1 VHLLRLTECL
11 VCDCKGV
18 LQYAPTQAVVSSIN
32 PVNPLILKIPIQT
45 KKCQFKIH
53 HLSFIIMKN
62 LPVGIQTFSEIIKQD
77 YLYIDKTGLASELIK
92 RYKYVFLS
100 RPRRF
105 GKSLF
110 LDTLKNIF
118 EGKQEFFQGLLIEK
132 QWNWDIKYPVIKI
145 SFSGGIH
152 SKEDLEED
160 LLHILK
166 SNEERL
172 ELVCEDKS
180 KAKYF
185 FAELIKKAFQKYQ
198 QKVVI
203 LIDEYDKPILDNIEN
218 IPEALII
225 RDGMRDFYTK
235 IKENDEYLRFTFL
248 TGVSKFSKV
257 SLFSGLNNLED
268 ISLNP
273 DYGNVCGYTQHDV
286 DTSFAPYLEGVDM
299 EEVKRWYNG
308 YNFLGDKV
316 YNPYDILLFIKNNY
330 VFDSYWF
337 ETGTPRLLTELI
349 KKTNYFIPD
358 FLTLKVKKSTVNSF
372 NLENLNLETILF
384 QAGYLTIKRLL
395 STGMGVSYELGFPN
409 KEVQISFNDYLLQEI
424 TTVSNQEPIRYDL
437 YNIINTGDVGS
448 LEDVIKRLF
457 ASIAYNNFT
466 NNYIESYEGFYA
478 SVLYAYFAS
487 TGVDIVAEDVS
498 NKGRIDLTL
507 KTQERTF
514 LFEFKVTDQEPLE
527 QIKKMKYYE
536 KYDGERYLIGIVFD
550 PKARNVS
557 KFEWERV

>member
-1 VHLLRLTECL
+1 M
-11 VCDCKGV
+11 
-18 LQYAPTQAVVSSIN
+18 
-32 PVNPLILKIPIQT
+32 
-45 KKCQFKIH
+45 KK
-53 HLSFIIMKN
+53 
-62 LPVGIQTFSEIIKQD
+62 LPVGIQTFSEIITQD
-77 YLYIDKTGLASELIK
+77 YLYIDKTGLASNLIN
-92 RYKYVFLS
+92 RYKYVLLS

-118 EGKQEFFQGLLIEK
+118 EGKRKLFKGLLIYE

-152 SKEDLEED
+152 SKADLEED
-160 LLHILK
+160 LVQILN

-172 ELVCEDKS
+172 ELECENKS

-185 FAELIKKAFQKYQ
+185 FAELSKKAFQKYQ

-218 IPEALII
+218 IPEAIII

-235 IKENDEYLRFTFL
+235 IKENDEYLRFAFL

-299 EEVKRWYNG
+299 EQVKRWYNG

-316 YNPYDILLFIKNNY
+316 YNPYDILLFIKNQQMFKN
-330 VFDSYWF
+330 YWF
-337 ETGTPRLLTELI
+337 ETGTPKFLIDLI
-349 KKTNYFIPD
+349 KKNNYFIPE
-358 FLTLKVKKSTVNSF
+358 FNRLKTDESLINSF
-372 NLENLNLETILF
+372 DIENLALETLLF
-384 QAGYLTIKRLL
+384 QTGYLTIKQLLL
-395 STGMGVSYELGFPN
+395 SDVGVSYELGFPN
-409 KEVQISFNDYLLQEI
+409 KEVQISFNNYILLSIVENSQKESI
-424 TTVSNQEPIRYDL
+424 RHELLAIVKAGDVANLEPI
-437 YNIINTGDVGS
+437 
-448 LEDVIKRLF
+448 IKRLF
-457 ASIAYNNFT
+457 SSIAYNNFT
-466 NNYIESYEGFYA
+466 NNDIDRYEGFYA

-487 TGVDIVAEDVS
+487 LGFDMIAEDIT

-507 KTQERTF
+507 KTVDKTYI
-514 LFEFKVTDQEPLE
+514 FEFKVIDQEPLE

>member
-1 VHLLRLTECL
+1 
-11 VCDCKGV
+11 
-18 LQYAPTQAVVSSIN
+18 
-32 PVNPLILKIPIQT
+32 
-45 KKCQFKIH
+45 
-53 HLSFIIMKN
+53 MKP

-77 YLYIDKTGLASELIK
+77 YLYIDKTSLANELIK
-92 RYKYVFLS
+92 KHKYVFLS

-118 EGKQEFFQGLLIEK
+118 EGKQELFKDLLIYN
-132 QWNWDIKYPVIKI
+132 QWNWTVTYPVIKI
-145 SFSGGIH
+145 SFSGGIRDTE
-152 SKEDLEED
+152 SLRENLFY
-160 LLHILK
+160 ILK
-166 SNEERL
+166 DNQERL
-172 ELVCEDKS
+172 NITCEEKS
-180 KAKYF
+180 NANLC
-185 FAELIKKAFQKYQ
+185 FAELIKKAFQHYQ

-218 IPEALII
+218 IPSALII

-235 IKENDEYLRFTFL
+235 IKESDEYLRFVFL

-273 DYGNVCGYTQHDV
+273 DFGNVCGYTQNDV
-286 DTSFAPYLEGVDM
+286 DTTFAPYFDGVDM

-316 YNPYDILLFIKNNY
+316 YNPFDILLFIKNKY

-337 ETGTPRLLTELI
+337 ETGTPKFLIDLI
-349 KKTNYFIPD
+349 KKNNYFIPN
-358 FLTLKVKKSTVNSF
+358 FLDIKVDKSLVNSF
-372 NLENLNLETILF
+372 DIENINLQTILF
-384 QAGYLTIKRLL
+384 QTGYLTIKQFLP
-395 STGMGVSYELGFPN
+395 SGMGIGYKLGFPN
-409 KEVQISFNDYLLQEI
+409 KEVQISFNNYILQVL
-424 TTVSNQEPIRYDL
+424 TSDSDKEPIRHELFDIM
-437 YNIINTGDVGS
+437 NNGKVAN
-448 LEDVIKRLF
+448 LEPVIKRLF

-487 TGVDIVAEDVS
+487 LGFDMIAEDIT
-498 NKGRIDLTL
+498 NKGRVDLTL
-507 KTQERTF
+507 KTLDKTYI
-514 LFEFKVTDQEPLE
+514 FEFKVIAEEPLE

-557 KFEWERV
+557 RFEWERV